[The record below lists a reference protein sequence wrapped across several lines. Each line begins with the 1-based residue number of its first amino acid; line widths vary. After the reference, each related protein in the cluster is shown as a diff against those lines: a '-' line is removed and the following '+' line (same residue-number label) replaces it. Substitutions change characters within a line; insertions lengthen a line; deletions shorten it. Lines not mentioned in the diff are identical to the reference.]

1 MPVMWEV
8 FKSLSSVTIIILV
21 FHFSPFIEAAV
32 NFLISEDT
40 THAVARLEIRL
51 QLAYWS

>member
-1 MPVMWEV
+1 MPITWEV
-8 FKSLSSVTIIILV
+8 FKSLSYVIIIILV
-21 FHFSPFIEAAV
+21 FHFSPFVETAV